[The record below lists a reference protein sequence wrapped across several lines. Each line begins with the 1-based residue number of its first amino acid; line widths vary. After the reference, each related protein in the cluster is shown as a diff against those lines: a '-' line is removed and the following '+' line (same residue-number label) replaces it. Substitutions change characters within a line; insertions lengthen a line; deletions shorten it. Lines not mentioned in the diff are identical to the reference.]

1 MQELG
6 RTRGTE
12 IVGLEGMYRVVLCGR
27 GIRWPPFGGMLDGGG
42 EEERSDGGVIDEV
55 GREYSAM
62 WKVEYFGYW
71 RVLGRELCWIVKLY
85 E

>member
-55 GREYSAM
+55 LCD
-62 WKVEYFGYW
+62 VES
-71 RVLGRELCWIVKLY
+71 RVLWVLESTWRSSLCWIVKLY